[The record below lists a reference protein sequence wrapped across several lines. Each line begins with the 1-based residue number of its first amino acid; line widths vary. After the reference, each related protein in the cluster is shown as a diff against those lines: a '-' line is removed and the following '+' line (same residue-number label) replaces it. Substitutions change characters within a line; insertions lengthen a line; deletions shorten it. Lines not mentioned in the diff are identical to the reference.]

1 MKKALL
7 TEKDQILL
15 KILLFEKVE
24 KTGVLNKYI
33 ASDDLDELYDGMY
46 ELVGKK
52 VIISNITNMSSYNRL
67 SFFYE
72 SIVHDLAKYYKVE
85 EKVLRDIILNNGDS
99 INKIRGS
106 LEYYNLTK
114 DYSELT
120 NTNIINFDNKEKEAI
135 GYRSGF

>member
-24 KTGVLNKYI
+24 QTGILDKYI
-33 ASDDLDELYDGMY
+33 ASNDLNELYNGMY

-72 SIVHDLAKYYKVE
+72 SIVHDFAKRYKIE
-85 EKVLRDIILNNGDS
+85 EKVFRDIILNNGDS

-114 DYSELT
+114 DYAELT
-120 NTNIINFDNKEKEAI
+120 ESNVIDYNNNEKEAV

>member
-24 KTGVLNKYI
+24 KTGILSKYI

-52 VIISNITNMSSYNRL
+52 IIISNITNMSSYNRL